1 MMAKL
6 NIEWSYIEWDLEYNW
21 NEDIVPQLVELGI
34 TEEQLNRAV
43 YVIRCNDDF
52 AIDYPNKPSMTL
64 YIGEGNFKNRIIQH
78 KNWLKDIRDVVGE
91 FPLEIALAIPRARNN
106 RYVYKD
112 VEADLLYYF
121 KEIHGVAPFL
131 NKQMEYAK
139 IEHEYEDYY
148 QLIEPLQIGRGRKI
162 PWAIRPLPS
171 NKHWSNYWK
180 TCD

>member
-1 MMAKL
+1 MAKL

-78 KNWLKDIRDVVGE
+78 KN
-91 FPLEIALAIPRARNN
+91 
-106 RYVYKD
+106 
-112 VEADLLYYF
+112 
-121 KEIHGVAPFL
+121 
-131 NKQMEYAK
+131 
-139 IEHEYEDYY
+139 
-148 QLIEPLQIGRGRKI
+148 
-162 PWAIRPLPS
+162 
-171 NKHWSNYWK
+171 
-180 TCD
+180 